1 MNFSNSQQTSHPKS
15 ICFTNFIC
23 NKSFCRSATNCKF
36 NILINKNATP
46 TNMIKDILKNKSF
59 KAKESTISN
68 QSLFSD
74 IYKIL
79 REIKE
84 NFRSLAKDD
93 FKNFF
98 VNLKSVDGELKCID
112 VSEVTKI
119 LLVIIE
125 KVVPAQFYGCNKNKK
140 VFFNLIRFIMKGML
154 HQHVTFE
161 RIVYNWDVEK
171 IPWFNGSSST
181 GCKVDSLCKVLIW
194 LIKNTVCSIVAV
206 RFYVTVTKM
215 SHEMRKLYFYCK
227 EDWQR
232 MNDNFI
238 SGLLKNGDIVKCDSF
253 SLGSQCKSKLP
264 SDVRSERKFFLK
276 RLPVMRLMLKSN
288 SSVRVI
294 IRYKKLGYLEKN
306 IIKKRRNMFKCI
318 FPNIKTGNFDQ
329 KYVELASK
337 WKMAG
342 EPKLYFVKADLADAF
357 GSVDV
362 DHLRTILAKLHNGF
376 QRNEKCLEKKKM
388 VAKEYQKLIADLRK
402 PVLVRLGSCTYE
414 WRRGLVQGMR
424 FSPILCE
431 IFYNNSDIQ
440 NLSEFSKISYE
451 ISLFVRFVDDYLFIT
466 DNIQSAFSFL
476 NSMIDSGK
484 INPNKT
490 VCNFMF
496 DGIKTCSSISFLG
509 YILDTHTLQVT
520 RDVKVYSGQI
530 CFRISFTSGIS
541 EPTKFL
547 ENRIAQTTV
556 PLTPLFFNLAI
567 NTEETLWKNIFITL
581 CISANKFSSIITL
594 IYTDT
599 TNFDAE
605 QVFSVYKRKVAVR
618 MCDLI
623 VKRIV
628 DHKPDILNFDFCI
641 NHLRFLAYKALSLF
655 SCKSNICS
663 NFNVILKIAMKK
675 TNCSEG
681 LWKPHS
687 KSIDRVGNE
696 IHFAVRE
703 VCRTPKIVK
712 YLKEFSEIPKGFEA
726 FLK

>member
-1 MNFSNSQQTSHPKS
+1 MYFSNSQHKS
-15 ICFTNFIC
+15 NPRSVCFTNFIC
-23 NKSFCRSATNCKF
+23 NKSFCRGATNNKF
-36 NILINKNATP
+36 NILIKKNATP
-46 TNMIKDILKNKSF
+46 TNMIKDILKHKTF
-59 KAKESTISN
+59 QAEESNSI
-68 QSLFSD
+68 QSLFTD
-74 IYKIL
+74 IHKIL

-84 NFRSLAKDD
+84 NFRHLAKDD
-93 FKNFF
+93 FKSFF
-98 VNLKSVDGELKCID
+98 VSLKSVERELKCID
-112 VSEVTKI
+112 VSEITNI
-119 LLVIIE
+119 LLVMVE

-140 VFFNLIRFIMKGML
+140 SFFNLIRFIMKGML

-161 RIVYNWDVEK
+161 RIVYHWDVEK
-171 IPWFNGSSST
+171 IPWINGSSSID
-181 GCKVDSLCKVLIW
+181 CKVDTLCKVLIW

-206 RFYVTVTKM
+206 RFYVTVTKI
-215 SHEMRKLYFYCK
+215 SHEMRKLYFYFK

-232 MNDNFI
+232 MSDEII
-238 SGLLKNGDIVKCDSF
+238 SDLIKKGDIIKSNSF
-253 SLGSQCKSKLP
+253 SLGSQCKKKLP
-264 SDVRSERKFFLK
+264 SDARSERKFFLK

-288 SSVRVI
+288 SSARVI
-294 IRYKKLGYLEKN
+294 IRYKKLGYLEKR
-306 IIKKRRNMFKCI
+306 IIKNRRNMFKCI

-329 KYVELASK
+329 KYVELNSK

-342 EPKLYFVKADLADAF
+342 EPKLYFVKADLTDAF

-362 DHLRTILAKLHNGF
+362 EHLRTILAKLHNDF
-376 QRNEKCLEKKKM
+376 QRSEKCFEKKKT
-388 VAKEYQKLIADLRK
+388 VAKEYQKLITDLRK
-402 PVLVRLGSCTYE
+402 PVLVRMGSCTYE
-414 WRRGLVQGMR
+414 WKRGLVQGMR

-431 IFYNNSDIQ
+431 IFYNDSDVQ
-440 NLSEFSKISYE
+440 NLSEFSKTSPDE
-451 ISLFVRFVDDYLFIT
+451 IRLFIRFVDDYLFIT
-466 DNIQSAFSFL
+466 DDIHSAFRFL

-484 INPNKT
+484 INSKKT

-496 DGIKTCSSISFLG
+496 EGIETCSSISFLG
-509 YILDTHTLQVT
+509 YILDTHTLGVT
-520 RDVKVYSGQI
+520 RDGKVFSGQI
-530 CFRISFTSGIS
+530 CNRISFTSGIS
-541 EPTKFL
+541 EPIKFL

-567 NTEETLWKNIFITL
+567 NSEETLWKNIFITL
-581 CISANKFSSIITL
+581 CISANKFCSIITL

-605 QVFSVYKRKVAVR
+605 NVFNVYKRKVAVR

-628 DHKPDILNFDFCI
+628 DSKPMIINFDFCI

-663 NFNVILKIAMKK
+663 SFNVILKVAMKK

-687 KSIDRVGNE
+687 KSIDRVGNQ
-696 IHFAVRE
+696 INIAVRE
-703 VCRTPKIVK
+703 VCRTRKIVK
-712 YLKEFSEIPKGFEA
+712 YFKDFSNIPKGFEA